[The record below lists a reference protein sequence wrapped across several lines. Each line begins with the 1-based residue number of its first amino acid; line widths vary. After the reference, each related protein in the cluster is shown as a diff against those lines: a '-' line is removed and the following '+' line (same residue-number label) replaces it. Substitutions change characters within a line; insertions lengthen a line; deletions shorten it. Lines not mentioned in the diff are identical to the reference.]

1 MLARQV
7 PQWLSVVIAFLL
19 LSACAT
25 MFYGTTQEVPV
36 TSVPDGAEVRI
47 QGKLIGNTPV
57 TITLDRKP
65 DHELEISKPAPSPA
79 CVPRPF
85 PVLFVRAAPWSGPMD
100 RLVLADPILRPTR
113 APPLLSCQIQQR
125 PGHPP
130 GRCPEHLRAH
140 VMSSTDHRDE
150 YAIG

>member
-65 DHELEISKPAPSPA
+65 DHELEISQARPISRLRSPSLP
-79 CVPRPF
+79 CSLRQGGSLVRPDG
-85 PVLFVRAAPWSGPMD
+85 PVGLGRPDSQAYQGAA
-100 RLVLADPILRPTR
+100 ATQ
-113 APPLLSCQIQQR
+113 LSNSTATGTS
-125 PGHPP
+125 PGKVSRTLT
-130 GRCPEHLRAH
+130 GSCN
-140 VMSSTDHRDE
+140 VFDGS
-150 YAIG
+150 